1 MRRTN
6 SSSYG
11 KKVSGKMARSDS
23 ERSKSIGAR
32 RKRDVPVTGG
42 VRRAA
47 LSRPVRM
54 NRSMLS
60 HTVLPD
66 SISTSVSTC
75 LDGYWSA
82 GRMTAAAGNYMSVYL
97 NKLPSPFS
105 TPVFQATLNNVTYTF
120 GNHATLLQG
129 FNMSDSPLTFSQLGS
144 LYTKY
149 VVKKYRLE
157 ITVCPGVTTD
167 DCRLVVFPSGEE
179 EIPSTSA
186 GSTNLRVLESQPYAL
201 ATTASTGLGAQGTQ
215 NRLVLEGYPWNDV
228 GISKQQYMDDQN
240 LLGANTPANVDFAGI
255 YFQQLNG
262 ANNTATVTFQMKL
275 IQEVELYDLQAQI
288 N

>member
-11 KKVSGKMARSDS
+11 KKASVKMARSDS
-23 ERSKSIGAR
+23 ERSKSISKR
-32 RKRDVPVTGG
+32 RARDVPVIGG

-47 LSRPVRM
+47 LSRPVRL

-66 SISTSVSTC
+66 SISTSVSTV

-105 TPVFQATLNNVTYTF
+105 TPVFQATLNTVTYAY
-120 GNHATLLQG
+120 GNNATLVQG
-129 FNMSDSPLTFSQLGS
+129 FNIADSPITFNQLGQ

-157 ITVCPGVTTD
+157 VTVLPNITND
-167 DCRLVVFPSGEE
+167 DCRVVAFPVGEE

-186 GSTNLRVLESQPYAL
+186 AFTNLKVLESQPYAL
-201 ATTASTGLGAQGTQ
+201 ATTATTGLGSTGTS

-228 GISKQQYMDDQN
+228 GISKAQYMADQN
-240 LLGANTPANVDFAGI
+240 LLSANIPANVDFAGLF
-255 YFQQLNG
+255 FQQLNG
-262 ANNTATVTFQMKL
+262 ANNTQTVTFQMKL
-275 IQEVELYDLQAQI
+275 VQEVELYDLQAQI